1 MSFFFLYGRPVGL
14 KEKNKNG
21 VGGGKLREFFCV
33 TIEQESK
40 TRGGVLS
47 MTCISSAS
55 QLREFL
61 VLQ

>member
-1 MSFFFLYGRPVGL
+1 MGL